1 MIHGDASWAMLLHA
15 MDDSEDCDEKE
26 SSPIHC
32 AFDVSSAELLRA
44 LDATDNDIHFA
55 LDKTLVDMLN
65 AFDATDSE
73 SDNSL
78 SVDDEELLRME
89 LLRDN
94 ADLMTAYFNT
104 DSSDEELSIDNST
117 FTNIDDRLS
126 CDNETLFAQHCK
138 TPSTTD
144 TELAENAMSDHSYA
158 FFPSLSARVDADHA
172 ARTKLVLAL
181 FGF

>member
-65 AFDATDSE
+65 AFDATDSG
-73 SDNSL
+73 SDKSQ
-78 SVDDEELLRME
+78 SVDVEELLRME

-117 FTNIDDRLS
+117 LINIEDCLS
-126 CDNETLFAQHCK
+126 RDHETLFAQHCK
-138 TPSTTD
+138 NPNTTD
-144 TELAENAMSDHSYA
+144 TELAREGNE
-158 FFPSLSARVDADHA
+158 
-172 ARTKLVLAL
+172 
-181 FGF
+181 